1 MTKLFLPYERGRLE
15 QEVKSGKCRNPDARR
30 SIETLNGKTETLNGR
45 LKIAELKFKK
55 LTKKPY
61 KK

>member
-1 MTKLFLPYERGRLE
+1 MKEEDVSR
-15 QEVKSGKCRNPDARR
+15 KSKTENAGTRMPGE
-30 SIETLNGKTETLNGR
+30 SIDTLNGKTETLNGR
-45 LKIAELKFKK
+45 LKIAEMKFKN